1 MKRCYFIGMPSVFDK
16 DLMNQ
21 LSSHCEA
28 LVQQEDEIEFWFFG
42 YVGDSFAASCLALVV
57 GLKSEYPEKDLKV
70 VRVYDP
76 VDKYEPCDW
85 YRQVNDTRFP
95 CYLVDRYMYAPLMDE
110 GIAKV
115 EGRYAQQASKV
126 ERWILRQMDIVYAYY
141 YPNLEDSVITQIE
154 FAQKYCEAEVIHVY
168 DEETEQ
174 FIQNAADG
182 LFDERT
188 SKILSM
194 LKEGVT
200 QREISKAVGVST
212 SRIGQIARKAAR
224 TIHYEL
230 MRRYG
235 GAIVFNKKRSC
246 ALVGLNAE
254 SNAFQLVAFESLLEY
269 LINYYQ
275 VNEFWI
281 DEKSC
286 NTTFSAI
293 LAKHCS
299 GIPSHGATVK
309 VVVKLSEDEVDAW
322 DRCIR
327 SYVPPFGSVI
337 NLGIESLDEQAF
349 CEELVRQCSCIVTDF
364 SGSQAGMMK
373 ELCAKAGNKYL
384 FDISRNSFSIEEYA
398 E

>member
-1 MKRCYFIGMPSVFDK
+1 MKRCYFIGMRSIFDT
-16 DLMNQ
+16 DLMTQ
-21 LSSHCEA
+21 LLSHCET

-42 YVGDSFAASCLALVV
+42 YAGESYAASCLALVV
-57 GLKSEYPEKDLKV
+57 GLKSKYPEKDLKI

-76 VDKYEPCDW
+76 VKEKKPSDW
-85 YRQVNDTRFP
+85 YFEVNDTRFP
-95 CYLVDRYMYAPLMDE
+95 FYLVDRYMYAPLMDE
-110 GIAKV
+110 GIAKI
-115 EGRYAQQASKV
+115 EGRYAEQANKI
-126 ERWILRQMDIVYAYY
+126 ERWILRQMDVVYAYY
-141 YPNLEDSVITQIE
+141 YPNLEDSVIAQIE
-154 FAQKYCEAEVIHVY
+154 FTQKYCEAEVIRVY
-168 DEETEQ
+168 NEETEQ
-174 FIQNAADG
+174 FIQDAANE

-188 SKILSM
+188 SIILSM
-194 LKEGVT
+194 LKDGVT
-200 QREISKAVGVST
+200 QREIGKAVGLST
-212 SRIGQIARKAAR
+212 SRIGQIGHKAAR
-224 TIHYEL
+224 SIREKL
-230 MRRYG
+230 IRRYG
-235 GAIVFNKKRSC
+235 GAIVFKGKRSC
-246 ALVGLNAE
+246 TLVGIKAE
-254 SNAFQLVAFESLLEY
+254 CNAFQLVAFESLLEY
-269 LINYYQ
+269 LITVYR

-286 NTTFSAI
+286 NTAYGAI

-299 GIPSHGATVK
+299 GRPSHGVTAK
-309 VVVKLSEDEVDAW
+309 VVVRLVEDKNDAW